1 MIFFW
6 FALAV
11 IFLIVELMTFT
22 FGFIFITIGAV
33 IISLLLT
40 LDMIAASDFLYQ
52 IAIMLFFCVLSF
64 LFFYRSF
71 KKSKENN
78 GSGFREDMGAVVVE
92 SDLIA
97 GKEGK
102 VKWSGTICNAIID
115 EKSNAE
121 KIPVGS
127 NVIIEEFKGNITIVN
142 EIK

>member
-1 MIFFW
+1 
-6 FALAV
+6 
-11 IFLIVELMTFT
+11 
-22 FGFIFITIGAV
+22 
-33 IISLLLT
+33 
-40 LDMIAASDFLYQ
+40 
-52 IAIMLFFCVLSF
+52 
-64 LFFYRSF
+64 
-71 KKSKENN
+71 
-78 GSGFREDMGAVVVE
+78 MGAVVVE